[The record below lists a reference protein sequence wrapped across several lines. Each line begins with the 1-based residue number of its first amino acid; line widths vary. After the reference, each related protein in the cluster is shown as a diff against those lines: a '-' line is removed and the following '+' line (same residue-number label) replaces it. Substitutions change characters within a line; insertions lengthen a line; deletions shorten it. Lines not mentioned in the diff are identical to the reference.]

1 MKKYLLLIFLPAF
14 AFAQA
19 GLGNF
24 EAVAVSAPVGF
35 LDKIL
40 AAISG
45 HAGVATSV
53 GVIVLDVVMR
63 LYPSNNIRSVLSL
76 AGKCAMG
83 VGKIMFVLSDVI
95 SKIVPDRPATP
106 ELK

>member
-45 HAGVATSV
+45 QDRKSV
-53 GVIVLDVVMR
+53 V
-63 LYPSNNIRSVLSL
+63 
-76 AGKCAMG
+76 
-83 VGKIMFVLSDVI
+83 
-95 SKIVPDRPATP
+95 
-106 ELK
+106 